1 MLSQSLVWRK
11 KHGVDKILSEYE
23 LPEVVK
29 KYFPGGWHL
38 NDREE
43 RPLLILRLGQMDV
56 KGIIKVSLTIIIPS
70 NNGPYLVF
78 HNGELFHITFP
89 NGQPMAS

>member
-78 HNGELFHITFP
+78 LNGELFHITFP
-89 NGQPMAS
+89 HGQPMAS

>member
-1 MLSQSLVWRK
+1 LASFSATK
-11 KHGVDKILSEYE
+11 KKQVLIKL

-56 KGIIKVSLTIIIPS
+56 KGIIKVSL
-70 NNGPYLVF
+70 
-78 HNGELFHITFP
+78 
-89 NGQPMAS
+89 

>member
-1 MLSQSLVWRK
+1 MLSASLVWRK

-56 KGIIKVSLTIIIPS
+56 KGIIKVGFQDPDKRVSFRATLAATLPRCLALDPI
-70 NNGPYLVF
+70 L
-78 HNGELFHITFP
+78 
-89 NGQPMAS
+89 